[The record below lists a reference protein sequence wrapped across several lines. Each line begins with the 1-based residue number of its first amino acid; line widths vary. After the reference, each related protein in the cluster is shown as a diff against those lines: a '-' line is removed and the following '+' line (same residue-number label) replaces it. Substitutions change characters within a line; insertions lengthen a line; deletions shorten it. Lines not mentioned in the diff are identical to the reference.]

1 MARKRSIGYLWQM
14 ALVGMFF
21 MIAPAV
27 QAGEIKIA
35 LDSPPDLEKSG
46 TYVWARAFSDHLT
59 VKQIPF
65 KEYAVNALGN
75 EAERLDQVSQGL
87 LEVSMSDLSRAGQ
100 LEPAIMGFM
109 LPFLWENMAHLDRA
123 LVTSDLMSGFNEKLT
138 KKGVRVLSLVA
149 LGNAVG
155 IANTKKTIR
164 SVEDMKGMRMRA
176 MDKFQTKYYEQW
188 GCNSVVVP
196 WPEVYNALQTGIADG
211 YTNPSWVPIMF
222 KHTELLKYYTNAAIS
237 PSLRIAL
244 ASEEWYSTLSKK
256 DKEGVDEAVLKANAA
271 NRAWVADSEEKA
283 LAALR
288 SAGVEVTPL
297 APTERAKFTELSRK
311 AYPDIIPAEYVPKFV
326 GAAEKAIKK

>member
-1 MARKRSIGYLWQM
+1 
-14 ALVGMFF
+14 
-21 MIAPAV
+21 MIAVAV
-27 QAGEIKIA
+27 QAGEVKLA
-35 LDSPPDLEKSG
+35 LDTPPDLEKSG
-46 TYVWARAFSDHLT
+46 TYVWARAFIDHLSA
-59 VKQIPF
+59 KQISV

-87 LEVSMSDLSRAGQ
+87 LELSMSDLSRAGQ
-100 LEPAIMGFM
+100 IEPAIMGFM
-109 LPFLWENMAHLDRA
+109 LPFLWEDMAHLDRA
-123 LVTSDLMSGFNEKLT
+123 LMASDLMKGFNEKLT

-149 LGNAVG
+149 LGSVG
-155 IANTKKTIR
+155 IANTKKAVR

-211 YTNPSWVPIMF
+211 YINPSWVPIMF
-222 KHTELLKYYTNAAIS
+222 KHSELLKYYTNAAIS

-244 ASEEWYSTLSKK
+244 ASEEWYSTLSKR
-256 DKEGVDEAVLKANAA
+256 DKEVVDEAVLKANAA

-288 SAGVEVTPL
+288 ATGVEVTSL
-297 APTERAKFTELSRK
+297 APTDRAKFADLSRK
-311 AYPDIIPAEYVPKFV
+311 AYPDIIPAEYVPKFI
-326 GAAEKAIKK
+326 GAAEKAIQK

>member
-1 MARKRSIGYLWQM
+1 MIRLAMRLSCTLTLI
-14 ALVGMFF
+14 GMFF
-21 MIAPAV
+21 LVAPIL
-27 QAGEIKIA
+27 QAGEVKLA

-46 TYVWARAFSDHLT
+46 TYVWARAFADHLT
-59 VKQIPF
+59 SKQVAV

-109 LPFLWENMAHLDRA
+109 LPFLWDNMEHLDRA
-123 LVTSDLMSGFNEKLT
+123 LMTSDLLKGFNERLT

-155 IANTKKTIR
+155 IANTKKPIR
-164 SVEDMKGMRMRA
+164 SVDDMKGMRMRA

-211 YTNPSWVPIMF
+211 YVNPSWVPIMF
-222 KHTELLKYYTNAAIS
+222 KHTELLKYYTNAAMS

-244 ASEEWYSTLSKK
+244 ASEEWYSGLSKK
-256 DKEGVDEAVLKANAA
+256 DKDVVDEAVSKANSA
-271 NRAWVADSEEKA
+271 NRRWVADSEEKA
-283 LAALR
+283 LAALKA
-288 SAGVEVTPL
+288 AGVEVTPL
-297 APTERAKFTELSRK
+297 MPAERAKFTELSRK
-311 AYPDIIPAEYVPKFV
+311 AYPDIIPVDYVPKFID
-326 GAAEKAIKK
+326 AAEKARKK

>member
-1 MARKRSIGYLWQM
+1 MTRRTVRYLRQLALIGIFCLIGS
-14 ALVGMFF
+14 A
-21 MIAPAV
+21 I
-27 QAGEIKIA
+27 QAGEVKIA

-46 TYVWARAFSDHLT
+46 TYVWARAFADYLT
-59 VKQIPF
+59 SKNILV

-109 LPFLWENMAHLDRA
+109 LPFLWDNMAHLDRA
-123 LVTSDLMSGFNEKLT
+123 LLTSDLMRGFNEKLT

-155 IANTKKTIR
+155 IANTKKPVR
-164 SVEDMKGMRMRA
+164 SVDDMKGMRMRA

-211 YTNPSWVPIMF
+211 YVNPSWVPIMF

-256 DKEGVDEAVLKANAA
+256 DKEVVDEAVMKANAA
-271 NRAWVADSEEKA
+271 NRSWVADSEEKA
-283 LAALR
+283 LAALKA
-288 SAGVEVTPL
+288 AGVEVTPL
-297 APTERAKFTELSRK
+297 VPAERAKFTELSRK
-311 AYPDIIPAEYVPKFV
+311 AYPDIIPADYVPKFTD
-326 GAAEKAIKK
+326 AAEKAVKK

>member
-1 MARKRSIGYLWQM
+1 
-14 ALVGMFF
+14 
-21 MIAPAV
+21 MIRTTLRRLCEVAV
-27 QAGEIKIA
+27 ICVLCLISTVLQAGEVKIA

-46 TYVWARAFSDHLT
+46 TYVWARAFADHLAS
-59 VKQIPF
+59 KQVPV

-123 LVTSDLMSGFNEKLT
+123 LTTSDLMKGFNEKLT

-155 IANTKKTIR
+155 IANTKKAVR

-211 YTNPSWVPIMF
+211 YINPSWVPIMF

-237 PSLRIAL
+237 PSLRVAL
-244 ASEEWYSTLSKK
+244 ASEEWYSSLAKK
-256 DKEGVDEAVLKANAA
+256 DREVVDEAVLKAIAA
-271 NRAWVADSEEKA
+271 NRTWVADSEEKA
-283 LAALR
+283 LAALKT
-288 SAGVEVTPL
+288 AGVEVTPL
-297 APTERAKFTELSRK
+297 APPERAKFAELSRK
-311 AYPDIIPAEYVPKFV
+311 AYPDIIPAEYVPKFMD
-326 GAAEKAIKK
+326 AAEKAIKK

>member
-1 MARKRSIGYLWQM
+1 MIRKALRHLRKAAVIGVLC
-14 ALVGMFF
+14 L
-21 MIAPAV
+21 IATAI
-27 QAGEIKIA
+27 QAGEVKIA

-46 TYVWARAFSDHLT
+46 TYVWARAFADHLAS
-59 VKQIPF
+59 KQVAV

-100 LEPAIMGFM
+100 IEPAIMGFM

-123 LVTSDLMSGFNEKLT
+123 LTTSDLMKGFNERLT

-155 IANTKKTIR
+155 IANTKKPVR

-211 YTNPSWVPIMF
+211 YVNPSWVPIMF

-256 DKEGVDEAVLKANAA
+256 DREIVDEAVLKANAA
-271 NRAWVADSEEKA
+271 NRTWVADSEEKA
-283 LAALR
+283 LAALK
-288 SAGVEVTPL
+288 SVGVEVTPL
-297 APTERAKFTELSRK
+297 VPVERAKFTELSRK
-311 AYPDIIPAEYVPKFV
+311 AYPDIIPAEYVPKFIE
-326 GAAEKAIKK
+326 AAEKAASK